1 MDTVYTV
8 KADEGGRA
16 ASAEELASL
25 IGNQAEAMNSL
36 ASAYEAAVTGA
47 DADSVI
53 CVCGSLYLVGNF
65 KNMLLKRKLGVIDD
79 CCCRKICQ
87 FRKICILAVV
97 GDNSCY
103 PAAAGSFFGNG
114 GSHWL
119 QWLYCCV
126 FAAP

>member
-1 MDTVYTV
+1 MILNISYTKSIKYTPVSYTHLVIGKLFRPMDTVYTV

-53 CVCGSLYLVGNF
+53 SVSYTHLDVYKRQVMGSCL
-65 KNMLLKRKLGVIDD
+65 KN
-79 CCCRKICQ
+79 
-87 FRKICILAVV
+87 
-97 GDNSCY
+97 
-103 PAAAGSFFGNG
+103 
-114 GSHWL
+114 
-119 QWLYCCV
+119 
-126 FAAP
+126 